1 MTTTIELSLKNYIAD
16 FGKVRKVSDLIS
28 RVCELQKRPA
38 LEGML
43 LNKWESIVLDC
54 QEYDESAFIEARS
67 SFVKFLQSGK
77 YIDENSPLA
86 LFLIDTLWLIY

>member
-1 MTTTIELSLKNYIAD
+1 MTTTIELSHKNYIAD
-16 FGKVRKVSDLIS
+16 FSKVCKVSSLIS
-28 RVCELQKRPA
+28 QICELQKRPV

-67 SFVKFLQSGK
+67 RFVKFLQSAK
-77 YIDENSPLA
+77 YIKNSPLA
-86 LFLIDTLWLIY
+86 LFLIDTLWLI